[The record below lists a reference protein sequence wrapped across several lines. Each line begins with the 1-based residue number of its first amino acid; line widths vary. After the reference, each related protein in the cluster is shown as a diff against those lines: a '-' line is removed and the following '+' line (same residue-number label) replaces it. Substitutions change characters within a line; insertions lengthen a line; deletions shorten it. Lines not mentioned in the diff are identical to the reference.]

1 MPRYQ
6 GVMEMTFPHQA
17 LRQDSVSGRIGHTT
31 ILSMVAARQ
40 ARSQTVRVLRRAET
54 ASARQG
60 SADVDRI
67 HYFAHYDDGKTP
79 ACGAFWQFSGKANK
93 CETSVYQA
101 GLVNIKHDDLDDDAT
116 GEQLTHAGHGAMR
129 TL

>member
-1 MPRYQ
+1 MA
-6 GVMEMTFPHQA
+6 FPHHA
-17 LRQDSVSGRIGHTT
+17 LRQDSVSGRIGHRT
-31 ILSMVAARQ
+31 ILSIAAARQ
-40 ARSQTVRVLRRAET
+40 ARSQTVRLLRRAEMALAT
-54 ASARQG
+54 QG
-60 SADVDRI
+60 SADVDQI
-67 HYFAHYDDGKTP
+67 HYFARYDNRKP
-79 ACGAFWQFSGKANK
+79 AACGAFWQFSGKANK